1 VLLVSLSYREALN
14 YLYNLT
20 NYEIKV
26 ASAYAPQF
34 FDLRRVQ
41 RLLDALGNPELEF
54 KSLHIA
60 GTKGKGSTS
69 AMLASVLNAAGYRT
83 GLYTSPH
90 VHSFRERIQVNE
102 AMIPEADFSRL
113 AAQLRVIAEADK
125 ELTTFEVATA
135 LAFAYF
141 AEAGVEIAVVEV
153 GLGGRLDA
161 TNVILPIVAVI
172 TTIGHDHMH
181 ILGHTLEQIAGEKAG
196 IIKQGVPVVSAPQ
209 ARSARAVIEQ
219 VSAQKRAPLHL
230 VGQEWHWQGAHRAL
244 ECQQF
249 SASRRAGNPSPYQS
263 LSYQNLCL
271 PLLGKHQLRNAAVVL
286 ETIEVLRELGIA
298 VHEQAVRQGLRRVT
312 WPARFEIM
320 GRHPYFVVDGAH
332 NVDSARVLART
343 LHEHFPGIRPWFV
356 LGILSDKDI
365 PAILQQLLP
374 QGQGAT
380 LVQPR
385 HPRATDPHQ
394 LQEQAAR
401 YGIATEVV
409 EDVGDATR
417 LALQKVG
424 PDGLVLATGSFTTA
438 GAAREAWLRLHN
450 LPLPP
455 LDPL

>member
-1 VLLVSLSYREALN
+1 VSLNYRQALN
-14 YLYNLT
+14 YLYSLT
-20 NYEIKV
+20 NYEMKA

-41 RLLDALGNPELEF
+41 RLLDALGNPERRF

-69 AMLASVLNAAGYRT
+69 AMLASILNAAGYRT

-102 AMIPEADFSRL
+102 ALIPEADFARL

-125 ELTTFEVATA
+125 ELTTFEVATS

-141 AEAGVEIAVVEV
+141 AQAGVEVAVVEV

-161 TNVILPIVAVI
+161 TNVILPVASVI

-181 ILGHTLEQIAGEKAG
+181 ILGRTLAQIAGEKAG
-196 IIKQGVPVVSAPQ
+196 IIKEGVPVVSAPQ
-209 ARSARAVIEQ
+209 ARSALAVIEH
-219 VSAQKRAPLHL
+219 VSAQRRAPLHL
-230 VGQEWHWQGAHRAL
+230 VGQEWHWRGAHRGL

-249 SASRRAGNPSPYQS
+249 SASRRPGNPAPYGP
-263 LSYQNLCL
+263 LSYADLCL

-286 ETIEVLRELGIA
+286 ETIELLRGVGIP
-298 VHEQAVRQGLRRVT
+298 VSEQAVRQGLRRVT

-343 LHEHFPGIRPWFV
+343 LRECFPGTRPWFV

-374 QGQGAT
+374 QGQGAI
-380 LVQPR
+380 LVHPR
-385 HPRATDPHQ
+385 HPRAADPHQ
-394 LQEQAAR
+394 LQEQARR
-401 YGIATEVV
+401 YGIATEIV
-409 EDVGDATR
+409 EDVGEATR
-417 LALQKVG
+417 QALRRVG
-424 PDGLVLATGSFTTA
+424 SDGLVLATGSFTTA

-450 LPLPP
+450 LALPP